1 MGTMEQSNRRY
12 TFKRNEHLKLRK
24 AIEAVFV
31 QNRVLRASGMKLVYA
46 VEPAE
51 EFSCQVAFV
60 APKKIHHLAVDRNR
74 NKRLLRE
81 AYRLNRHIL
90 TDAVCNKPLKISF
103 LFVAQN
109 NAPMTFADVEGNVRQ
124 LLARLAEKVARESAD
139 S

>member
-1 MGTMEQSNRRY
+1 MEQNNRRY
-12 TFKRNEHLKLRK
+12 TYKRNEHLKLRK

-31 QNRVLRASGMKLVYA
+31 QNRVLRASGMKLVFA
-46 VEPAE
+46 VEPAA

-90 TDAVCNKPLKISF
+90 TDALCNKPLKLSF

-109 NAPMTFADVEGNVRQ
+109 SEPMTFADVESNVRQ
-124 LLARLAEKVARESAD
+124 LLARLAEKVTRESAD

>member
-1 MGTMEQSNRRY
+1 MEQSKHQY
-12 TFKRNEHLKLRK
+12 TYKRTEHLKLRK

-31 QNRVLRASGMKLVYA
+31 QNRVLRAGGIKLVFA
-46 VEPAE
+46 AEPADAY
-51 EFSCQVAFV
+51 SHQVGFV

-124 LLARLAEKVARESAD
+124 LLARLAEKVTRESAD